1 MCFWRLRREDLKLS
15 TPRNSRVLSG
25 VDVLLRTLKE
35 NPEEDPKVRAMI
47 QFSVSL
53 FEELQIIVVRNV
65 QSGNK
70 RSKELYGPYH
80 AFVTSSLYIA
90 WEQLEGQLQEK
101 FDPSVPQL
109 IADSYLHAA
118 IKEAADTL
126 PSPSRSPAVRQLSE
140 IEENAI
146 MYAAGYVVRVLMEN
160 YKEAVGPVAAD
171 FMACLLNMLEGS
183 SLDIEQNESF
193 EECAA
198 RWVKLTNVSH
208 PICSAGFP
216 AGR

>member
-1 MCFWRLRREDLKLS
+1 M
-15 TPRNSRVLSG
+15 VL
-25 VDVLLRTLKE
+25 
-35 NPEEDPKVRAMI
+35 
-47 QFSVSL
+47 
-53 FEELQIIVVRNV
+53 
-65 QSGNK
+65 
-70 RSKELYGPYH
+70 
-80 AFVTSSLYIA
+80 IA
-90 WEQLEGQLQEK
+90 WEQLQGQLQEN
-101 FDPSVPQL
+101 FDPPVPQL

-126 PSPSRSPAVRQLSE
+126 PSPSRNPAVRQLSE

-146 MYAAGYVVRVLMEN
+146 NAAGYVVRVLMEK

-198 RWVKLTNVSH
+198 RWVKLTNQGGLLILRQGAYWLFRDIELLLW
-208 PICSAGFP
+208 PFLRTIKTQE
-216 AGR
+216 